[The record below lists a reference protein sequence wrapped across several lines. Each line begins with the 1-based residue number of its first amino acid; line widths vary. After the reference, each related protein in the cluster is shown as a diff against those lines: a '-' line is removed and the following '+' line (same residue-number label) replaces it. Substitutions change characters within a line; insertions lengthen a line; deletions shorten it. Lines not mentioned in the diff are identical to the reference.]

1 MRSFFR
7 HQPEFDWSNYFD
19 LPPETRKERL
29 LEECRRNDISI
40 YIDSPTET
48 TSGINAIFRPVASE
62 AELERR
68 LVAKLAIGKSVW
80 ANRIAGLSLLVSLI
94 SLAVSIWGK

>member
-1 MRSFFR
+1 MRSIIR
-7 HQPEFDWSNYFD
+7 RQSKFDWSKYFD

-29 LEECRRNDISI
+29 LNECRRNDVSI
-40 YIDSPTET
+40 HIDGPTET
-48 TSGINAIFRPVASE
+48 SSGINSILRPVASE

-68 LVAKLAIGKSVW
+68 LVAKLAIGKSAW
-80 ANRIAGLSLLVSLI
+80 ANKIAGLSLLVSLI